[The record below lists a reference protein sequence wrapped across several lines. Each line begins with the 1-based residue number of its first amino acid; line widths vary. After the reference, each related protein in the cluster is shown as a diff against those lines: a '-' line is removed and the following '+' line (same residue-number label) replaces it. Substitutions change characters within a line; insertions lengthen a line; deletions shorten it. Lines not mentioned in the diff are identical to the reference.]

1 MELASKSG
9 LVRVTAFERQLAQ
22 RRPRVPEPVARA
34 IDAQPGEILAS
45 GKAKYRPDSLI
56 ELERREA
63 SSRRELGN
71 ARGLIEMVVDIG
83 QPGLFSSLT
92 FEGRFGI
99 PEGGNV

>member
-83 QPGLFSSLT
+83 ERRRKRRRNRRRP
-92 FEGRFGI
+92 
-99 PEGGNV
+99 